1 MINLESF
8 QEYIR
13 DTSSPNIA
21 NLCLEA
27 AKSKAYTAG
36 VEVMESNPH
45 YELFIYALAGYWYDN
60 RSLMDIG
67 EDSKD
72 IQNMINSFVLE
83 LRHARDVRLI

>member
-1 MINLESF
+1 
-8 QEYIR
+8 
-13 DTSSPNIA
+13 
-21 NLCLEA
+21 
-27 AKSKAYTAG
+27 
-36 VEVMESNPH
+36 MESNPH